1 MATVQRDSY
10 EMGGRASALI
20 RHHSCVPLFSFAL
33 SVQLIIIYRGTHE
46 WQRINATPQ
55 VAKSF
60 KRRRVRPVLRNR
72 ALYAAPID
80 YRAIRGARN
89 PR

>member
-10 EMGGRASALI
+10 EMGGRASAII

-55 VAKSF
+55 VANTF
-60 KRRRVRPVLRNR
+60 KRRQVRPE
-72 ALYAAPID
+72 
-80 YRAIRGARN
+80 RAIAR
-89 PR
+89 PERAIARYMRRL